1 MAEHEEMIQSS
12 DFKDRKTGL
21 VVFGIL
27 QIILGGACALMVPFM
42 IIGMLA
48 STVLKDSPAPPINIS
63 MMIPALLLYTLAAVW
78 FVCMGIGSIK
88 ARRWARALVLVTSW
102 LWLISGTVG
111 LVFVLLLMPDMYDRM
126 GESGQIPPGAA
137 VFMKYVVTG
146 FMTVVY
152 VIIPGALLLFYS
164 NKNVKATCQFRDPR
178 IRWTDKCPL
187 PVLAVSLIFGFWALS
202 MLSLAGYGW
211 TIPFFGTILTGLPG
225 AGVALVCL
233 LLSGYVAWGSYKLRI
248 QAWWCAVLLI
258 ILWAL
263 STAITFSRVSMLDFY
278 ENMNFPQQQLEI
290 MKQYDMLESPAMALF
305 FGLWVVGL
313 LAYLLYTKKY
323 FPPPATQQNAL

>member
-21 VVFGIL
+21 IVFGIL
-27 QIILGGACALMVPFM
+27 QIILGGLCALMVPFM
-42 IIGMLA
+42 IIGMIA
-48 STVLKDSPAPPINIS
+48 SAVLDESSAPPINIS
-63 MMIPALLLYTLAAVW
+63 TMIPAVFLYLLAAAW
-78 FVCMGIGSIK
+78 FICMGIGSIK

-102 LWLISGTVG
+102 LWLIFGTVG
-111 LVFVLLLMPDMYDRM
+111 LIFVLLLMPDMYDKM
-126 GESGQIPPGAA
+126 GQSGQIPPAAA
-137 VFMKYVVTG
+137 VLMKYVMSA
-146 FMTVVY
+146 FLTVIY
-152 VIIPGALLLFYS
+152 VIIPGALVLFYGS
-164 NKNVKATCQFRDPR
+164 KNVKATCEFRDTR

-187 PVLAVSLIFGFWALS
+187 PVLALSLIFGFWALS

-263 STAITFSRVSMLDFY
+263 STAITFSRVSMMDFY
-278 ENMNFPQQQLEI
+278 ENMNFPEQQLEI
-290 MKQYDMLESPAMALF
+290 MKQYDMLGGYTMVLLV
-305 FGLWVVGL
+305 GLWGVGL
-313 LAYLLYTKKY
+313 LVYLLYTKKY
-323 FPPPATQQNAL
+323 FPPTATQQNAL